1 MDALELM
8 EFVGVV
14 FCVGE
19 GRLKVGDVHH
29 IHAWC
34 LDVGERGG
42 LDCKRNI
49 NYRGFYIIVLSLSV
63 RWDLG
68 RGLFV

>member
-1 MDALELM
+1 VDALELM

-29 IHAWC
+29 RHAWC

-42 LDCKRNI
+42 
-49 NYRGFYIIVLSLSV
+49 LSLSV